1 MYIFFIQQPTLEMM
15 SDGFDKEAILPVPG
29 MHIKHVTNECK
40 RIQVFSLGFWEVQ
53 GLFWLRFLT
62 VFVRSLL

>member
-1 MYIFFIQQPTLEMM
+1 MYILFIQQPTLEML

-29 MHIKHVTNECK
+29 MHIKRVTIEYK
-40 RIQVFSLGFWEVQ
+40 RIPVFSLGFWKVQ